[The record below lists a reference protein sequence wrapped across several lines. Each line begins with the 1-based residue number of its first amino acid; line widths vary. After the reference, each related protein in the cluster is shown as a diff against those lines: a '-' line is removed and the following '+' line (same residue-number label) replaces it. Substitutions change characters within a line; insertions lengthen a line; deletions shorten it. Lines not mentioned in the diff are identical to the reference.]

1 MKNFAK
7 TGKKTLA
14 LFLAVVMVMTAWVF
28 FAPEKADAA
37 TAGSYKWKVTLYVEE
52 EYDWKHDAMNIM
64 VDYYTNNGYGTNNQN
79 DGTSYFHVN
88 KNQYENDHANYSFE
102 GTSKGFPTRVRL
114 SAMRNNNSLWNANY
128 RCILYVY
135 NNNTSAY
142 VEIANSGKVTGI
154 KKGQY
159 LKDLN
164 AGTGTGQAYWP
175 KASAISISPE
185 TSTVTVPTWGSDNKT
200 SSFSSVVKDQYGVNW
215 YQDPTWAVGKGTTFG
230 TTYGD
235 GVSIPNGNAEGSK
248 TVTIK
253 DSAQKSYKSTSAY
266 TNPISVKVTYGTLS
280 ASATLNLNNP
290 EYTYTYWSQMSK
302 LAQAY
307 GDPVFTK
314 NGGATT
320 TAKSYTERRHYY
332 YYPAAYPTNIQIKD
346 TSGKNING
354 YEFKGMYST
363 EQSTADIYSFNYTT
377 PSGTRLTSN
386 IHTVETGANNPP
398 LTYYAAW
405 WAKNVTATF
414 INNDG
419 QEIGRVTGKYDK
431 TISEVAAAAVADLGQ
446 PEYHKGPNETGT
458 YNYRF
463 IGWEVVEA
471 YDIDGNRY
479 YGNDLQD
486 PNTAILKGNTVFRAK
501 YSTDMKDYTVNF
513 YDFNGNVLSSRN
525 DYKYNE
531 EITQPAPQ
539 DKAADNTYTYNFKG
553 WTAVDKNAAK
563 NGYIVDASGR
573 TDDGTYI
580 GIAIAANSSVAPVAR
595 KDVYYVPVFEKV
607 YIDYTVNFEFNDGD
621 TNSQTVHYG
630 ENVTVPEVKAS
641 FFKDKKLYTF
651 KNTWTKV
658 VNGTETTGVN
668 LSSPFALTEN
678 ATYKAEYN
686 IENAKYT
693 YNFYNYKGELI
704 DTKVIEDGQ
713 SLNSTDPAFLPAVE
727 AKVEQTYEDETN
739 FYTIDNANPWKDADG
754 KTWESSDLGSI
765 TPEDN
770 KDFYP
775 NYIAHKFYNVSYFVD
790 KDSEEAIDTVRV
802 AAGQTIPAHADAV
815 KAGDMYADEY
825 TFVKWVDENGNDVVS
840 MPEGDLNLYGKFDCT
855 PIEYTVKFV
864 RDDGEEISTKT
875 YHYGDKIEL
884 PTDEQLAKPSDNTY
898 KYTFRDYDK
907 TVSETCDGN
916 QTYTAIYRRQY
927 NYYKVVWLNDNGDTL
942 KEENY
947 IYNERMNPPAITP
960 ESAKMKPSDPNHEI
974 VFDCW
979 YYADEY
985 DMPTTKK
992 FERGQRVTSELV
1004 LIAGYKEVG
1013 KQVSVEFYNE
1023 DGTELIYSTKTEYGT
1038 KLKDIMFPTPIKQST
1053 DILHYTFS
1061 GWIEF
1066 VDVMDIGNFDYDKEI
1081 TEDVTLKA
1089 TFVSAPH
1096 QFLNVISV
1104 EKAPTFFEDGKA
1116 VVGCDCGYTH
1126 EENIAKLVDSVNP
1139 TSKLYIKN
1147 HIWNSSET
1155 VEIGDESTAIPAA
1168 PNNNFIINTDDK
1180 AFETPSDDDTKF
1192 NASNR
1197 GSGIDKIEY
1206 AIVAKNETP
1215 TDWVTSFSYSELQ
1228 TQLYTQAWIEAGG
1241 SEATYGKEDANVDQ
1255 KDFAERKA
1263 KADAYLASFET
1274 NFSAILGNIA
1284 VYTASGAE
1292 LVDGD
1297 FFVVYVK
1304 VTDRIGNSTT
1314 MNSQLMKYDTT
1325 APDVLVEGNHNGNRY
1340 CKEATIKVAFKNQVG
1355 TVTLNGETIE
1365 LTDGAYK
1372 VSEAGA
1378 YTVVATDVAGNETKV
1393 NFEVLPDHQLRHY
1406 KVNPTCE
1413 KDGYEF
1419 DRCVL
1424 CGAELNRKPIAP
1436 MGHDTVSEYFAPTC
1450 TERGYTVTTCKNCGM
1465 SVKEIDMTEAG
1476 KETGHTWEETTR
1488 LPATC
1493 SKEGYYV
1500 QVCTVCGTPEKHA
1513 IEIDPDAH
1521 SFYREVVKMPTC
1533 SEDGVATKTCKYCGH
1548 VDKKTAADEG
1558 YEYLGQRP
1566 AHEYEDEIITAAD
1579 CITEG
1584 TKRHVCKNCDDIQ
1597 KDESGKEVVDTIPA
1611 LGHDFKFVETVA
1623 PTETEKGYTL
1633 YRCTRCG
1640 EEEKRDYTEALKKF
1654 TVTVKVDG
1662 QEDRTIE
1669 KTEGE
1674 AITVTDLPTP
1684 MKDADATYKY
1694 TFSKWVDE
1702 DGNEVTL
1709 PLAASKDMTLTA
1721 VFDSRYV
1728 NYTFTFVKEVEQADG
1743 STTYVEVK
1751 KVGYLHYGDTVKL
1764 PEGPDKA
1771 SDAMNNYTFEGWFM
1785 SEDNAHENM
1794 LKEYVV
1800 DGDRTFV
1807 AVADSYIATPRVYNV
1822 VFAINVDNIIH
1833 TTKVEAGK
1841 DADFPSDKTPTKA
1854 PDKENHYKFAGWS
1867 APITNIQK
1875 DTFVTAVFNSE
1886 KHDFKTEVVTEASCT
1901 EAQVIRYTCQDPD
1914 CGYSFEESNGEP
1926 TGHQWGPAHLN
1937 DKGEMVQTCT
1947 VCGAER
1953 KDETTYTVTF
1963 LNDDGSVIKKIGFVK
1978 YGEDIGSRV
1987 PAEPT
1992 KPSTAST
1999 RYIFAGW
2006 YDEAG
2011 NKVDIET
2018 VVTKSATYKAKFD
2031 EEPLTY
2037 KVIYA
2042 IDSQHVLLVV
2052 NDVPGGTRFGDVAK
2066 PSGTPTKDYDANYH
2080 YIFAGWEV
2088 ANDTLVTED
2097 LYVRALFNK
2106 HEHSFVETGKID
2118 ADCEHGSS
2126 VTMTCSCGYSYNKEL
2141 GAPLNHKWVMIESVQ
2156 PAIGV
2161 PGYDL
2166 YRCTRCGKEER
2177 VDYPA
2182 KELINVRIKV
2192 VDYEG
2197 VPVEGATVS
2206 LYDGEY
2212 LVTYGSTNNDGVVV
2226 LQVPDAKQYRVAI
2239 TVPNG
2244 EHKDYTVNID
2254 QNGNISGDS
2263 DFKIDA
2269 NKCECACHGN
2279 SLWSRI
2285 FRFFH
2290 KIIYKI
2296 TGKFKCCSN
2305 PDLAKYGVK

>member
-1 MKNFAK
+1 MKNFAR

-14 LFLAVVMVMTAWVF
+14 LFLAVVMALTVWVF
-28 FAPEKADAA
+28 AAPEKAEAV
-37 TAGSYKWKVTLYVEE
+37 TSGSYNVTVYFNNSNGCDGSPKVEIT
-52 EYDWKHDAMNIM
+52 HAA
-64 VDYYTNNGYGTNNQN
+64 NNGKGGTTTSPFDFTLAKNGAPEG
-79 DGTSYFHVN
+79 DGKSQTFTVS
-88 KNQYENDHANYSFE
+88 
-102 GTSKGFPTRVRL
+102 GFPTAVKITMNTPAFTSTNVRVT
-114 SAMRNNNSLWNANY
+114 SISIGSVQVANNPFTFDSGWGGSKNCTWSTTQNNLPSWTYPHAQTVVFDQDPSNVTLNAN
-128 RCILYVY
+128 
-135 NNNTSAY
+135 
-142 VEIANSGKVTGI
+142 
-154 KKGQY
+154 
-159 LKDLN
+159 
-164 AGTGTGQAYWP
+164 
-175 KASAISISPE
+175 E
-185 TSTVTVPTWGSDNKT
+185 TDATTTFRTHVN
-200 SSFSSVVKDQYGVNW
+200 DQYGVRIASAASTYSKSVSLSSNRNYTTGYSTSW
-215 YQDPTWAVGKGTTFG
+215 GTT
-230 TTYGD
+230 TD
-235 GVSIPNGNAEGSK
+235 GYDPCTITMTKDARILNDYDDNTITATASYTFNGVTKSASK
-248 TVTIK
+248 NFTVTDPNYIFYLNPN
-253 DSAQKSYKSTSAY
+253 SGSIYHNNTWYSNQQQY
-266 TNPISVKVTYGTLS
+266 TKRYGNTLP
-280 ASATLNLNNP
+280 ASQCPT
-290 EYTYTYWSQMSK
+290 Q
-302 LAQAY
+302 
-307 GDPVFTK
+307 G
-314 NGGATT
+314 
-320 TAKSYTERRHYY
+320 RR
-332 YYPAAYPTNIQIKD
+332 T
-346 TSGKNING
+346 G
-354 YEFKGMYST
+354 YEFIGMYSGSAKADNFSFTKPVAGTTSGYTGQLTTNTKYT
-363 EQSTADIYSFNYTT
+363 ED
-377 PSGTRLTSN
+377 
-386 IHTVETGANNPP
+386 
-398 LTYYAAW
+398 TYWYAAW

-419 QEIGRVTGKYDK
+419 QEIGKVTGKYDK
-431 TISEVAAAAVADLGQ
+431 TLNEVSAAAVAAVPK
-446 PEYHKGPNETGT
+446 PEYHKGPNEGT
-458 YNYRF
+458 YNYSF
-463 IGWEVVEA
+463 VGWEVVEA

-486 PNTAILKGNTVFRAK
+486 PDTAILKGNTVFRAK

-513 YDFNGNVLSSRN
+513 YDFNGNVISSKA
-525 DYKYNE
+525 DYKYE
-531 EITQPAPQ
+531 QEITQPSAQ
-539 DKAADNTYTYNFKG
+539 DKAADNTYTYKFKG
-553 WTAVDKNAAK
+553 WASVDEKAAK
-563 NGYIVDASGR
+563 NGYIVDANGR
-573 TDDGTYI
+573 ADNGTYI
-580 GIAIAANSSVAPVAR
+580 GIAIAADSSVAPKVR
-595 KDVYYVPVFEKV
+595 KDAYYVPVFEKV

-621 TNSQTVHYG
+621 INSQTVHYG

-641 FFKDKKLYTF
+641 YFKDKKLYTF

-658 VNGTETTGVN
+658 VNGTETTGVT

-678 ATYKAEYN
+678 ATYKAEYD
-686 IENAKYT
+686 EVNAKYV

-704 DTKVIEDGQ
+704 DTKTIEDGQ
-713 SLNSTDPAFLPAVE
+713 TLNSTDPEFLKTVE

-739 FYTIDNANPWKDADG
+739 FYTIDNNNPWKDADG
-754 KTWESSDLGSI
+754 KTWTTSGESGIGSFV
-765 TPEDN
+765 PEDN

-790 KDSEEAIDTVRV
+790 KDSEEAIDTVKV
-802 AAGQTIPAHADAV
+802 AAGQKIPAHEAAV
-815 KAGDMYADEY
+815 KPGDKFAPEY
-825 TFVKWVDENGNDVVS
+825 KFVGWVDENDQPVS
-840 MPEGDLNLYGKFDCT
+840 VMPMEDISLYGKYDCT
-855 PIEYTVKFV
+855 PTEYTVTFV
-864 RDDGEEISTKT
+864 RDDGELISSRT
-875 YHYGDKIEL
+875 YYYGEKIEM

-907 TVSETCDGN
+907 TVSETCDGD
-916 QTYTAIYRRQY
+916 QTYTATYRRQY
-927 NYYKVVWLNDNGDTL
+927 NYYEVIWMDEDFNIVKR
-942 KEENY
+942 ENY
-947 IYNERMNPPAITP
+947 IYNERLNPPTVVP
-960 ESAKMKPSDPNHEI
+960 ESKKKPSDENHEYI
-974 VFDCW
+974 FDGW
-979 YYADEY
+979 NYLNDENAV
-985 DMPTTKK
+985 TGK
-992 FERGQRVTSELV
+992 FERGNRVTSTLR
-1004 LIAGYKEVG
+1004 LQAGYREVG
-1013 KQVSVEFYNE
+1013 KTVTVNFYNE
-1023 DGTELIYSTKTEYGT
+1023 DGSELIYTAKVEYGKT
-1038 KLKDIMFPTPIKQST
+1038 LNDITYPRPIKQST
-1053 DILHYTFS
+1053 EAVHFS
-1061 GWIEF
+1061 FSDWKKYDGDML
-1066 VDVMDIGNFDYDKEI
+1066 VGTLGMDEPIVENLTVRAY
-1081 TEDVTLKA
+1081 
-1089 TFVSAPH
+1089 FVSAPH

-1215 TDWVTSFSYSELQ
+1215 TDWVTSFSYSDLQ

-1424 CGAELNRKPIAP
+1424 CGAELNREPIAP

-1500 QVCTVCGTPEKHA
+1500 QVCTVCGTPEKHT

-1533 SEDGVATKTCKYCGH
+1533 SEDGVATKTCKYCGY
-1548 VDKKTAADEG
+1548 VETKTKADEG

-1566 AHEYEDEIITAAD
+1566 DHEYEDEIITAAD

-1633 YRCTRCG
+1633 YKCTRCG

-1771 SDAMNNYTFEGWFM
+1771 SDAMNDYEFDGWFR
-1785 SEDNAHENM
+1785 SDDNAHENM

-1963 LNDDGSVIKKIGFVK
+1963 LSDDGSVIKKIGFVK
-1978 YGEDIGSRV
+1978 YGEDISSRV
-1987 PAEPT
+1987 PADPT

-1999 RYIFAGW
+1999 KYIFAGW

-2244 EHKDYTVNID
+2244 EHKDFTVNID

>member
-1 MKNFAK
+1 MKNFAR

-28 FAPEKADAA
+28 FAPEKAEAV
-37 TAGSYKWKVTLYVEE
+37 TSGSYTYRVRVGVVDTFTGNKSSCTVTF
-52 EYDWKHDAMNIM
+52 K
-64 VDYYTNNGYGTNNQN
+64 TNNGKGSDTTATHSFSVGSNSAADKGGHYYLPSESGTTSTSFPYKAYITAYKNSGPSWGWKT
-79 DGTSYFHVN
+79 DGQLDVRLELYYDGSWHEDFTSAVQTNKVNGHGTMTATTTAASSKYPYAQTVVFDQDPSNVTLSASGTDVTTTFRTHVN
-88 KNQYENDHANYSFE
+88 
-102 GTSKGFPTRVRL
+102 
-114 SAMRNNNSLWNANY
+114 
-128 RCILYVY
+128 
-135 NNNTSAY
+135 
-142 VEIANSGKVTGI
+142 
-154 KKGQY
+154 
-159 LKDLN
+159 
-164 AGTGTGQAYWP
+164 
-175 KASAISISPE
+175 
-185 TSTVTVPTWGSDNKT
+185 
-200 SSFSSVVKDQYGVNW
+200 DQYGVRIASAASTYSKSASLSSNRN
-215 YQDPTWAVGKGTTFG
+215 YTTGYSAVYGNTTDGYDPCTITMTKDARILDNYDDNTITATASYTFNG
-230 TTYGD
+230 QTRTASRNFVITDPNY
-235 GVSIPNGNAEGSK
+235 VFYLNPNGGSIYHNN
-248 TVTIK
+248 TWY
-253 DSAQKSYKSTSAY
+253 SNQQQY
-266 TNPISVKVTYGTLS
+266 TKRYGNTLP
-280 ASATLNLNNP
+280 ASQCPT
-290 EYTYTYWSQMSK
+290 Q
-302 LAQAY
+302 
-307 GDPVFTK
+307 G
-314 NGGATT
+314 
-320 TAKSYTERRHYY
+320 RR
-332 YYPAAYPTNIQIKD
+332 T
-346 TSGKNING
+346 G
-354 YEFKGMYST
+354 YEFIGMYSGSAKADNFSFT
-363 EQSTADIYSFNYTT
+363 KPVAGTTSGYTGQLTTNTKYTAN
-377 PSGTRLTSN
+377 
-386 IHTVETGANNPP
+386 
-398 LTYYAAW
+398 TYWYAAW

-431 TISEVAAAAVADLGQ
+431 TISEVAAAAVDDLGR

-458 YNYRF
+458 YDYRF

-513 YDFNGNVLSSRN
+513 YDFNGNVISSRN

-553 WTAVDKNAAK
+553 WASVDEKAAK

-621 TNSQTVHYG
+621 KNSQTVHYG

-678 ATYKAEYN
+678 ATYKAEYD
-686 IENAKYT
+686 IDNAKYT

-713 SLNSTDPAFLPAVE
+713 SLNSTDSEFLKTVE

-739 FYTIDNANPWKDADG
+739 FYTLDNVNSWKDADG
-754 KTWESSDLGSI
+754 KTWTTSGVGTI
-765 TPEDN
+765 PPEDN

-790 KDSEEAIDTVRV
+790 KDSEEAIDTVKV
-802 AAGQTIPAHADAV
+802 AAGQKIPAHEAAV
-815 KAGDMYADEY
+815 KPGDKFAPEY
-825 TFVKWVDENGNDVVS
+825 KFVGWVDENDQPVS
-840 MPEGDLNLYGKFDCT
+840 VMPMEDISLYGKYDCT
-855 PIEYTVKFV
+855 PTEYTVTFV
-864 RDDGEEISTKT
+864 RDDGELISSKT
-875 YHYGDKIEL
+875 YLYGEKIEM

-898 KYTFRDYDK
+898 KYTFRDYDT

-927 NYYKVVWLNDNGDTL
+927 NYYEVLWMDEDFNIVKR
-942 KEENY
+942 ENY
-947 IYNERMNPPAITP
+947 IYNERLNPPTVVP
-960 ESAKMKPSDPNHEI
+960 ESNRKPSDENHEYI
-974 VFDCW
+974 FDGW
-979 YYADEY
+979 NYLNDENEV
-985 DMPTTKK
+985 TGK
-992 FERGQRVTSELV
+992 FERGNRVTSTLR
-1004 LIAGYKEVG
+1004 LQAGYREVG
-1013 KQVSVEFYNE
+1013 KTVTVNFYNE
-1023 DGTELIYSTKTEYGT
+1023 DGSELIYTAKVEYGKT
-1038 KLKDIMFPTPIKQST
+1038 LNDITYPRPIKQST
-1053 DILHYTFS
+1053 EAVHFS
-1061 GWIEF
+1061 FSDWKKYDGDML
-1066 VDVMDIGNFDYDKEI
+1066 VGTLGMDEPIVENLTVRAY
-1081 TEDVTLKA
+1081 
-1089 TFVSAPH
+1089 FVSAPH

-1104 EKAPTFFEDGKA
+1104 EKAPTFFEAGKA
-1116 VVGCDCGYTH
+1116 VVGCDCGYTYTDD
-1126 EENIAKLVDSVNP
+1126 IDPLKDSVNP

-1215 TDWVTSFSYSELQ
+1215 TDWVTSFSYSDLQ

-1255 KDFAERKA
+1255 KDFAARKA

-1500 QVCTVCGTPEKHA
+1500 QVCTVCGTPEKHT

-1533 SEDGVATKTCKYCGH
+1533 SEDGVATKTCKYCGY

-1558 YEYLGQRP
+1558 YKYLGQRP

-1579 CITEG
+1579 CTTDG
-1584 TKRHVCKNCDDIQ
+1584 SKRYKCKNCNAYKMDA
-1597 KDESGKEVVDTIPA
+1597 ETGKEVVDTIPA
-1611 LGHDFKFVETVA
+1611 LGHDSYVYKEVA
-1623 PTETEKGYTL
+1623 PTETEKGYTI
-1633 YRCTRCG
+1633 YRCH
-1640 EEEKRDYTEALKKF
+1640 RDGCKWELKVDGDEPLKTF
-1654 TVTVKVDG
+1654 NITVKVDG
-1662 QEDRTIE
+1662 KEDLTIQ
-1669 KTEGE
+1669 KKQGE
-1674 AITVTDLPTP
+1674 AITVTDLPNP
-1684 MKDADATYKY
+1684 KKDADETYKY

-1702 DGNEVTL
+1702 NGNEVTL

-1785 SEDNAHENM
+1785 SDDNAHENM

-1822 VFAINVDNIIH
+1822 VFAINVDNIIY

-1841 DADFPSDKTPTKA
+1841 DADFPVDKTPTKA
-1854 PDKENHYKFAGWS
+1854 PDKVNHYKFAGWS

-1987 PAEPT
+1987 PADPT